1 MSISLARHA
10 RALRFAA
17 LAAGA
22 LYVVATIAAVLSLH
36 GWGGRFVAAT
46 LEAGDMPTGWA
57 AITAVGI
64 AVLVGAALL
73 ELARMLA
80 HVGHDRVFPPEATRH
95 FRRFALLFLLA
106 SVVRTV
112 APAFVMAAQSVA
124 DDSGVLRMTFD
135 GGDFVTLVV
144 AALFW
149 LVARL
154 LDEAA
159 RLEDD
164 SRSIV

>member
-1 MSISLARHA
+1 MSMGLARHA
-10 RALRFAA
+10 RVLRIAA

-22 LYVVATIAAVLSLH
+22 FYVMATFAAMLSLH

-46 LEAGDMPTGWA
+46 LEAGDMPTTWA
-57 AITAVGI
+57 ACTAI
-64 AVLVGAALL
+64 AIALLIGAAMF
-73 ELARMLA
+73 ELARMLGR
-80 HVGHDRVFPPEATRH
+80 VGRERMFSADATRH
-95 FRRFALLFLLA
+95 FRRFALCFLLA
-106 SVVRTV
+106 TLARAAMPAV
-112 APAFVMAAQSVA
+112 AMAAQSIPQGA
-124 DDSGVLRMTFD
+124 LRFRLD
-135 GGDFVTLVV
+135 GGDLVTLLV

-154 LDEAA
+154 FDEAA